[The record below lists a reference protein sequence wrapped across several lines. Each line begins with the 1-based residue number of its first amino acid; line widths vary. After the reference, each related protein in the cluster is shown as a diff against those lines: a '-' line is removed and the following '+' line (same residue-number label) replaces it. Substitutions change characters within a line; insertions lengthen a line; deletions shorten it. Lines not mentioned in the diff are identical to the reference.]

1 MNVYKDFIVLHDMTL
16 DPRDVK
22 LFVDWL
28 LSCEP
33 ESQAYKIGEAMQA
46 AIDNYVDTFKIN
58 VNNKYG
64 ITNYCDNLNF
74 EGDCRITNA
83 LCNHCKEVETND

>member
-1 MNVYKDFIVLHDMTL
+1 MNIYKDFVILHNIQL

-33 ESQAYKIGEAMQA
+33 DSQAYKIGEAMQA
-46 AIDNYVDTFKIN
+46 AMDNYMSDVILDN
-58 VNNKYG
+58 VPVIKTHTIH
-64 ITNYCDNLNF
+64 ITIPR
-74 EGDCRITNA
+74 GD
-83 LCNHCKEVETND
+83 KND

>member
-1 MNVYKDFIVLHDMTL
+1 MNVYKDFVIVHNMTL

-28 LSCEP
+28 LACEK

-46 AIDNYVDTFKIN
+46 AMDNYMSSIVL
-58 VNNKYG
+58 NNIG
-64 ITNYCDNLNF
+64 VTTAHTI
-74 EGDCRITNA
+74 A
-83 LCNHCKEVETND
+83 LHMPGGAEND

>member
-1 MNVYKDFIVLHDMTL
+1 MNIYKDFIILHNMKL

-33 ESQAYKIGEAMQA
+33 DSQAYKIGEAMLA
-46 AIDNYVDTFKIN
+46 AMDNYMSDAILDKVPVIKTHTLH
-58 VNNKYG
+58 
-64 ITNYCDNLNF
+64 ITIPR
-74 EGDCRITNA
+74 GD
-83 LCNHCKEVETND
+83 KND

>member
-1 MNVYKDFIVLHDMTL
+1 MNVYKDFVILHDMTL

-22 LFVDWL
+22 LFVDCL
-28 LSCEP
+28 LSCEAD
-33 ESQAYKIGEAMQA
+33 SQAYKIGEAMQA
-46 AIDNYVDTFKIN
+46 AIDNYVDTYKID

-74 EGDCRITNA
+74 EGDCSITNA
-83 LCNHCKEVETND
+83 LCTHCNEVETND

>member
-1 MNVYKDFIVLHDMTL
+1 MNVYKDFVIVHNMTL

-28 LSCEP
+28 LACEK

-46 AIDNYVDTFKIN
+46 AVDNYIEAYDIVL
-58 VNNKYG
+58 NKLG
-64 ITNYCDNLNF
+64 IKNYCDNLNF

-83 LCNHCKEVETND
+83 LCTHCKEVKEND

>member
-1 MNVYKDFIVLHDMTL
+1 MNVYKDFVIVHNMTL

-28 LSCEP
+28 LACEK

-46 AIDNYVDTFKIN
+46 AVDNYIEAYDIVL
-58 VNNKYG
+58 NKLG
-64 ITNYCDNLNF
+64 IKKL
-74 EGDCRITNA
+74 
-83 LCNHCKEVETND
+83 L